1 VLLAAIV
8 TYVNRVPQLLANYA
22 TTMPLKTYYATLS
35 ISMIFLIALYFAL
48 AYLAL
53 GLSWFFTGRTFG
65 PDRIPSWSEMKSEYY
80 RDAVIIGTFG
90 ATALAG
96 LTRVPGLFTRWPLLR
111 HSLGAAVPGSLDAL
125 NPAAGAIASGIS
137 SGLIA
142 LGLIGVI
149 VGLIAAYVRPVW
161 MRAALVVLVA
171 VLITTDVATPGAFL
185 RDALFHLVVVAA
197 VWLFVT
203 RIVRFN
209 VMGYFLLAA
218 MISVVPVAVELLQ
231 QPNEYF
237 RMNGYAAVAFVL
249 LLASWPLRSWIR
261 PKWRTL

>member
-1 VLLAAIV
+1 
-8 TYVNRVPQLLANYA
+8 
-22 TTMPLKTYYATLS
+22 
-35 ISMIFLIALYFAL
+35 
-48 AYLAL
+48 
-53 GLSWFFTGRTFG
+53 
-65 PDRIPSWSEMKSEYY
+65 
-80 RDAVIIGTFG
+80 
-90 ATALAG
+90 
-96 LTRVPGLFTRWPLLR
+96 VPGLFSRWPLLR
-111 HSLGAAVPGSLDAL
+111 HSLGAAVPGSLDAI

-142 LGLIGVI
+142 LGLIGLT

-171 VLITTDVATPGAFL
+171 LLITTDVATPGAFL
-185 RDALFHLVVVAA
+185 RDAAFHLVTVA
-197 VWLFVT
+197 VIWLLVT

-231 QPNEYF
+231 QPNAYF
-237 RMNGYAAVAFVL
+237 RMNGYAVVAFVL
-249 LLASWPLRSWIR
+249 VLAGWPLLSWIR